1 MNTVPNIRRCAHRK
15 TNGIP
20 CGSPAL
26 KDKPYCYFHDRWREQ
41 HIDVIDG
48 TPYYQNVMTELP
60 ILEDA
65 NAIQMSLSK
74 VFHMLLAGL
83 LDPKFAKSLIYCL
96 SIAAQNLRYCNF
108 APKDEQLGDNAPARE
123 DQSIPQNMLKDAE
136 RPENSDRW
144 QVQRDKED
152 ADLLAKQRAE
162 IEESKQEETVDIQA
176 MAETELR
183 DQWVPH
189 VSRFSRRGK
198 RTVGK
203 GTTLV
208 VPQQIVSDPR
218 ASAPEADNEI
228 TIDLMAGRRLGSE
241 PSRRQRKPKK
251 LRTFSNFDEYEEQP
265 TKKPKPVIN
274 LYERMAQRRE
284 DHKKHEKVM

>member
-1 MNTVPNIRRCAHRK
+1 MTNTASNIRRCAHRK

-48 TPYYQNVMTELP
+48 TPYYQNVITELP

-108 APKDEQLGDNAPARE
+108 APKDEDLGDNAPARE
-123 DQSIPQNMLKDAE
+123 DQSIPQNRLKGAI
-136 RPENSDRW
+136 RPENSEHW
-144 QVQRDKED
+144 KMERDKED
-152 ADLLAKQRAE
+152 AELLTKQLAE
-162 IEESKQEETVDIQA
+162 SEEPKQEETVEIQA
-176 MAETELR
+176 MAE
-183 DQWVPH
+183 QN
-189 VSRFSRRGK
+189 VSAHDFSRAVSG
-198 RTVGK
+198 VLWK

-208 VPQQIVSDPR
+208 VPKQGASDFR
-218 ASAPEADNEI
+218 ALAPEGENEI
-228 TIDLMAGRRLGSE
+228 TVDLMAGRRLGSE
-241 PSRRQRKPKK
+241 PSRRRRRPRK
-251 LRTFSNFDEYEEQP
+251 LHTWDNLDYEEP
-265 TKKPKPVIN
+265 EKKPKPVIN
-274 LYERMAQRRE
+274 LYDRLAQRRE
-284 DHKKHEKVM
+284 DYKKREGIM